1 MTHRIMITN
10 SELNINKNDIQ
21 DFEKNYNLI
30 LPENYKKFLLKYN
43 GGQVDD
49 DRCEDVQSF
58 YSLKYGELTID
69 YVFENYCIIEP
80 LLDKDYLPIGNSYG
94 NPITLCLKVGK
105 DYGKVIIFYFDRDE
119 EPVVIADSLEV
130 LLGVKS
136 MDEL

>member
-1 MTHRIMITN
+1 MITN
-10 SELNINKNDIQ
+10 SELNINKNDIL
-21 DFEKNYNLI
+21 DFEKNYKLI

-49 DRCEDVQSF
+49 EKREDLETF
-58 YSLKYGELTID
+58 NSLKYGELTIE
-69 YVFENYCIIEP
+69 YMFNNYCIIEQ

-94 NPITLCLKVGK
+94 NPITLCLKAGK
-105 DYGKVIIFYFDRDE
+105 NYGKVIIFYFDRDE
-119 EPVVIADSLEV
+119 EPVVIADSLEA

>member
-1 MTHRIMITN
+1 MNKIVITD
-10 SELNINKNDIQ
+10 SEVNINKKDIQ
-21 DFEKNYNLI
+21 DFEKNYNLV

>member
-1 MTHRIMITN
+1 MINKIVITD
-10 SELNINKNDIQ
+10 SEMNINRNDIL
-21 DFEKNYNLI
+21 DFEKNYKLI

-49 DRCEDVQSF
+49 EKREDLETF
-58 YSLKYGELTID
+58 NSLKYGELTIE
-69 YVFENYCIIEP
+69 YMFNNYCIIEQ

-94 NPITLCLKVGK
+94 NPITLCLKAGK
-105 DYGKVIIFYFDRDE
+105 NYGKVIVFYFDRDQ
-119 EPVVIADSLEV
+119 EPEIIADSLEA